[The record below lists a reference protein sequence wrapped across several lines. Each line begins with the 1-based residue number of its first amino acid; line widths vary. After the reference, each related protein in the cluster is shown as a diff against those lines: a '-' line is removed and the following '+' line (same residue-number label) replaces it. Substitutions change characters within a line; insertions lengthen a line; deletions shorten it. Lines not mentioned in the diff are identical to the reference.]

1 MKIDFFVFL
10 IISAFCFVF
19 KSKAQEPYSNHF
31 TISSGLPSN
40 SVYSILEDKN
50 GFIWFTCDEGLYR
63 YDGVHFKSF
72 KDPNQT
78 SYSGSGI
85 MQDSFGRIW
94 YQNFDGDSYYAEKE
108 ELKAFHQASKTNY
121 FPVKATAKN
130 LFFMEENNMVIA
142 DLKSLKTIKKIPVSG
157 RFPSSSV
164 IFKDDYYFIYD
175 SILCHITP
183 ELELKKVCV
192 LDVKST
198 DSPMLFTNG
207 EQLFFTKK
215 TNEKNGIWAINSNQQ
230 LQIAVFPREIVV
242 QNVRFIHKEIFIQT
256 TTGNHIFSLSTK
268 KIINTQFPKRNISD
282 AIIDRKNNFWF
293 TSPIEGM
300 FLAPDLKTSQLTF
313 ADLSPLRIM
322 PIENDLLIS
331 TKKERITRFSPE
343 LNKFTDV
350 YQGKNNAEAYYVYY
364 STKKDELAF
373 VLSDGFSY
381 FGSLKSRQT
390 SKAKMAIKQI
400 VSIDDKYSA
409 FVASGF
415 IGFYDSKFTRS
426 LNSPFDKHIQQL
438 VKRVENGH
446 TFYQVPLN
454 NGNTRGKAIEFDSV
468 QKRIYFASNIGLHVW
483 QNGVLK
489 ELKLNNKSLILRDL
503 FQWNKR
509 FYGFGSNGKLID
521 LTQLEKGG
529 NTRLSALAQNQ
540 NIKQVIAYSD
550 RILIRTN
557 NQLLIYEKTKEA
569 NTQLLAKFDIS
580 TIECNDFAILK
591 NTVWIVTNNGLI
603 KWDIS
608 KAKPTHKTGLFQIT
622 RFAVN
627 DETNLKSDAN
637 LSYKQ
642 NNLSI
647 DFALLDYG
655 IKTIDAI
662 YYQINEQSWVLIDP
676 NIRSLS
682 FPSLSSGKYVIRF
695 KGIVKGK
702 PIILETIQFRIKPPF
717 WSTTWFILLMFVGIV
732 LLSGAYYVYQIRTIR
747 TRNALI
753 NEKLVLESNLTKS
766 LLSSIKSQMNP
777 HFIFNAL
784 NTIQAYI
791 FMNDKENATGYL
803 SKFSK
808 LTRAILEMSEK
819 EEVILS
825 EELNALKLYLEL
837 EKMRFQ
843 DGFTYE
849 IKTDDLN
856 VDNIKIPSMLIQ
868 PYVENAVK
876 HGLLHSPG
884 NKKIQLRIHQ
894 IQHKLL
900 VEIDD
905 NGIGRKR
912 AAEIRLQRDKYHEGF
927 STQANEKRLRLLSH
941 ETAVVVEYIDKYD
954 ENGQAIG
961 TVVKL
966 TIQLKK

>member
-1 MKIDFFVFL
+1 MKSAIYLCWIL
-10 IISAFCFVF
+10 ILSAF
-19 KSKAQEPYSNHF
+19 STKAQEPYSQHF
-31 TISSGLPSN
+31 SISNGLPSN
-40 SVYSILEDKN
+40 SVYSIIEDKK
-50 GFIWFTCDEGLYR
+50 GFIWFTSDEGLFR
-63 YDGVHFKSF
+63 YDGVHFKSYRE
-72 KDPNQT
+72 PNQT
-78 SYSGSGI
+78 SYSGSGL
-85 MQDSFGRIW
+85 MEDAFGRIW
-94 YQNFDGDSYYAEKE
+94 YQNFDGDSYYTDGE
-108 ELKAFHQASKTNY
+108 ELKALKQAKTNY
-121 FPVKATAKN
+121 FPLKSTDN
-130 LFFMEENNMVIA
+130 HLFFIENKSLVIA
-142 DLKSLKTIKKIPVSG
+142 DLKTLKRLKSISLNGFFSI
-157 RFPSSSV
+157 SSV
-164 IFKDDYYFIYD
+164 IIKNEYYFIRD
-175 SILCHITP
+175 NELFSIT
-183 ELELKKVCV
+183 ENFELKKICA
-192 LDVKST
+192 LNVK
-198 DSPMLFTNG
+198 DSDYHMLFTDG
-207 EQLFFTKK
+207 KELYYTKK
-215 TNEKNGIWAINSNQQ
+215 NSNNNGIWTLKNNQ
-230 LQIAVFPREIVV
+230 LQLIVDFSAEMV
-242 QNVRFIHKEIFIQT
+242 TQNVRFVNDDIFIQT
-256 TTGNHIFSLSTK
+256 TKGSHVYSLKSNKFTS
-268 KIINTQFPKRNISD
+268 IHFPNRNISD
-282 AIIDRKNNFWF
+282 LILDRKNNFWF
-293 TSPIEGM
+293 TSTIEGI
-300 FLAPDLKTSQLTF
+300 FLAPDLETSQLTF

-322 PIENDLLIS
+322 PIENDLLLS
-331 TKKERITRFSPE
+331 TKKERITRYIPD
-343 LNKFTDV
+343 LNEFKDL
-350 YQGKNNAEAYYVYY
+350 YHGKNNAEAYYVYY
-364 STKKDELAF
+364 SPKKDELAF

-381 FGSLKSRQT
+381 FGSLNSRQT

-409 FVASGF
+409 FVASGY
-415 IGFYDSKFTRS
+415 IGFYDSKQTSS
-426 LNSPFDKHIQQL
+426 LNSTYDEYIQQL
-438 VKRVENGH
+438 IKREENGF

-489 ELKLNNKSLILRDL
+489 ELKLDNKPLILRDL

-529 NTRLSALAQNQ
+529 NSRLSALVQNQ
-540 NIKQVIAYSD
+540 NIKQVIANSD

-580 TIECNDFAILK
+580 TIECNDFAIMK

-608 KAKPTHKTGLFQIT
+608 KAKSNLKRGLFQIT
-622 RFAVN
+622 RLAIN
-627 DETNLKSDAN
+627 DEMNVKSGAD
-637 LSYKQ
+637 LSYTQ
-642 NNLSI
+642 NNITI
-647 DFALLDYG
+647 DFVLLDFG
-655 IKTIDAI
+655 IKTIDAV
-662 YYQINEQSWVLIDP
+662 YYQINNQSWVLIDP

-717 WSTTWFILLMFVGIV
+717 WSTTWFLSIIFIGILILSV
-732 LLSGAYYVYQIRTIR
+732 LYYSYQIRTIR
-747 TRNALI
+747 TRNALV
-753 NEKLVLESNLTKS
+753 NENLVLESDLNKS

-819 EEVILS
+819 DVVILS
-825 EELNALKLYLEL
+825 EELNALKLYLDL

-843 DGFTYE
+843 DGFSYE
-849 IKTDDLN
+849 INTDNLN
-856 VDNIKIPSMLIQ
+856 LDTIKIPSMLIQ

-876 HGLLHSPG
+876 HGLLHSTG
-884 NKKIQLRIHQ
+884 EKQIYINLKEKENQLH
-894 IQHKLL
+894 

-912 AAEIRLQRDKYHEGF
+912 AAEIQAQRDKYHEGF
-927 STQANEKRLRLLSH
+927 STQANEKRLQLLSH
-941 ETAVVVEYIDKYD
+941 ETPIVVKYIDKYD
-954 ENGQAIG
+954 ENEQAIG
-961 TVVKL
+961 TTVIL
-966 TIQLKK
+966 IIQLKK